1 MTPSKADIEKA
12 KAYLRQRLDAE
23 LRMEHYLDSVLVKAA
38 REIVELAYKR
48 SIPPTL
54 FSFNYDPFMAAE
66 IDRVIKKL
74 TAQIEEYDFLMATS
88 TPKSDKKELLPYI
101 NREIDGITYSERLN
115 NYTSRF
121 KLELQDYIAAGLA
134 LGLPKQATA
143 REIVR
148 TYKKP
153 YWGTII
159 SDREHRGASSYTRL
173 LLLVRH
179 TIADAWMHAD
189 MEYHIRN
196 GAIGF
201 ITYRGSSYPCDLCS
215 DYAGVFHTFVE
226 PYPPLHPSCKCYAIP
241 VYKQ

>member
-88 TPKSDKKELLPYI
+88 TPKSDKDKLLPYI
-101 NREIDGITYSERLN
+101 NREIDGITYSERLS

-134 LGLPKQATA
+134 LGLSKQAAA

-159 SDREHRGASSYTRL
+159 SDREHRGTSSYTRL
-173 LLLVRH
+173 LLLVRY

-189 MEYHIRN
+189 MEQALRS

-201 ITYRGSSYPCDLCS
+201 YSYRGSSYPCAECD
-215 DYAGVFHTFVE
+215 DHAGRFHTFAE
-226 PYPPLHPSCKCYAIP
+226 PYPPYHVNCKCYAVPI
-241 VYKQ
+241 YK